1 MSSPFDKHQ
10 KRRLISSYFSVVIS
24 IALVLFLLGLLGML
38 VLNAKTISDNF
49 KERVVMTIYLNNS
62 AKKVEINQLEKSL
75 ALSNYV
81 KSTKYVSKE
90 DAADFMKGEYG
101 EDFLDDVG
109 YNPLQNSID
118 VNLKAEFVTAHNLD
132 SISQAIL
139 NKKFVEE
146 VRYDK
151 DLVSIMNSNVKRI
164 SFWILIISALFSLI
178 AVLLINSSIRLAVY
192 SKRFIIKTMQMV
204 GATKQFIRR
213 PFIWKSVRLGI
224 IGSILA
230 LIGMAIVFYYLNKS
244 FPELELLSNRVL
256 ISSLFVGI
264 FALGI
269 IITWISTYFATQRF
283 LNLKT
288 DSKSSL
294 VTRPSPRPAP
304 ARWRLVMFQDASGKR
319 TTGPWKVREIISY
332 QSFNYL
338 QVVPGYHV
346 IKFIYTYVHIFYTYL
361 KYTLHIFGLFYLPFT
376 PPLYRPLPPRP
387 PAPSLAGMGRAGG
400 RAGA

>member
-1 MSSPFDKHQ
+1 MSSSFDKHQ

-38 VLNAKTISDNF
+38 VLNAKTISNNF

-75 ALSNYV
+75 ALSSYV
-81 KSTKYVSKE
+81 KSTTYVSKE

-101 EDFLDDVG
+101 EEFLDDVG

-118 VNLKAEFVTAHNLD
+118 VNLKAEFVTAHHLD
-132 SISQAIL
+132 SISQVTL
-139 NKKFVEE
+139 NKKFVDD

-151 DLVSIMNSNVKRI
+151 DLVSIMNNNVKRI
-164 SFWILIISALFSLI
+164 SLWILIISTLFTLI
-178 AVLLINSSIRLAVY
+178 AVLLINSSIRLSVY

-213 PFIWKSVRLGI
+213 PFIKKSVSLGI
-224 IGSILA
+224 TGSILA
-230 LIGMAIVFYYLNKS
+230 LIGMAIVFYYINKT
-244 FPELELLSNRVL
+244 FPELELLKNPVL
-256 ISSLFVGI
+256 IMSLFVGI

-288 DSKSSL
+288 D
-294 VTRPSPRPAP
+294 
-304 ARWRLVMFQDASGKR
+304 Q
-319 TTGPWKVREIISY
+319 
-332 QSFNYL
+332 
-338 QVVPGYHV
+338 
-346 IKFIYTYVHIFYTYL
+346 
-361 KYTLHIFGLFYLPFT
+361 
-376 PPLYRPLPPRP
+376 LYY
-387 PAPSLAGMGRAGG
+387 
-400 RAGA
+400 